1 MMIYTNKI
9 LFKRYCRTIA
19 MELISL
25 ESAEEAQ
32 QLADYLRPGE
42 FTKTL
47 KLEKEI
53 DVICRVTF

>member
-1 MMIYTNKI
+1 
-9 LFKRYCRTIA
+9 

-53 DVICRVTF
+53 DVICRVTFWQENRHEMF